1 MRSVIA
7 ANNSLDLV
15 SVKLVRDRTITYGE
29 MIKTP
34 KDLWKTVAPLL
45 EDMDR
50 EVFAVINLNTRH
62 QPINLNIVS
71 MGGINKAYVDAREV
85 FKASILSN
93 AVDICLVHN
102 HPSGDATPSLED
114 ERLTE
119 RLMEGAALLGF
130 NVLDHIIISPNHTY
144 YSFAENDLIEKIKD
158 NVDSRRLMIMKR
170 TDKYYQDKASQAVN
184 QEQTEVEF

>member
-1 MRSVIA
+1 MIA
-7 ANNSLDLV
+7 ASNSLDLV
-15 SVKLVRDRTITYGE
+15 SVKLIRDKTIAYGE
-29 MIKTP
+29 MIRTP
-34 KDLWKTVAPLL
+34 QDLHETVSPLL

-50 EVFAVINLNTRH
+50 EVFAVINLNSKH

-93 AVDICLVHN
+93 AVDLCLIHN
-102 HPSGDATPSLED
+102 HPSGDASPSLED

-130 NVLDHIIISPNHTY
+130 NVLDHIIISPNHKY
-144 YSFAENDLIEKIKD
+144 YSFAENGLMEKIKD
-158 NVDSRRLMIMKR
+158 NVESRRLMITKR
-170 TDKYYQDKASQAVN
+170 TDKYYQDKASQAVKK
-184 QEQTEVEF
+184 TKSEFEF